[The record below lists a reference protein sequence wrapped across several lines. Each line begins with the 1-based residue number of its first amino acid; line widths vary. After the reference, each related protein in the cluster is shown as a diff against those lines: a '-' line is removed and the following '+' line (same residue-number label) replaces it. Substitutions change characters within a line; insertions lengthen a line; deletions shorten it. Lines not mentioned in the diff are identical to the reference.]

1 MLKKFYNLDFGL
13 QALAICISIILLNP
27 MITFSLSLA
36 NRPSTFM
43 FYTGV
48 ILTLLLFAVNIGIIL
63 VTITAIMKYI
73 KKDKNKNKN
82 IDNEQSN

>member
-13 QALAICISIILLNP
+13 QILAICISIILLNP

-36 NRPSTFM
+36 NKPSTLL
-43 FYTGV
+43 FYAGM

-63 VTITAIMKYI
+63 VTITAIMKYV
-73 KKDKNKNKN
+73 KKDKNKNT
-82 IDNEQSN
+82 DNEQSN